1 LAGIAAGKENKAGER
16 NETSFVS
23 LPAKRER
30 HNSRGNQVTLQP
42 PLPLQEFLP
51 LQPMSPVWQPPWPLQ
66 LFIPLQSCLAVALS
80 VELALVPVSLLQP
93 VTAVMVPATNPAIAA
108 ESINVRAV
116 RVINVNV
123 FAVLIA
129 LNEQ

>member
-1 LAGIAAGKENKAGER
+1 
-16 NETSFVS
+16 
-23 LPAKRER
+23 
-30 HNSRGNQVTLQP
+30 LQP

-51 LQPMSPVWQPPWPLQ
+51 LQPMSPVWQPPWLLQ
-66 LFIPLQSCLAVALS
+66 LFRPLQSCLAEVLSEALAFDPP
-80 VELALVPVSLLQP
+80 ELEQP
-93 VTAVMVPATNPAIAA
+93 VMVMVPATHPAIAA
-108 ESINVRAV
+108 EITNVRAV